1 VNSNP
6 DDAIIVA
13 LADERADL
21 IARV

>member
-13 LADERADL
+13 LVDERADL